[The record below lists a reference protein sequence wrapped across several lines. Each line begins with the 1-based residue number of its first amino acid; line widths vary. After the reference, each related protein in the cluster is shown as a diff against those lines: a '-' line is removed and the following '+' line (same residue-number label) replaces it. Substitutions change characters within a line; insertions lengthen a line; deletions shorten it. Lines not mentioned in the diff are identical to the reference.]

1 MHITCAGPSNSVRTT
16 KFMSGQ
22 LTCSDQHFNGALTT
36 RAARLH
42 FSEAFLP
49 SVKAKMTGNDGRDR
63 QEMRGYKGHGQ
74 IKARKVILLN
84 HNEGAH
90 KLLDSLYIYSVTAPC
105 LCCVKS

>member
-1 MHITCAGPSNSVRTT
+1 MHITCARPSNSVRTT

-63 QEMRGYKGHGQ
+63 QEMRGYKGHG
-74 IKARKVILLN
+74 AKVILLN

-90 KLLDSLYIYSVTAPC
+90 KLLDSLYIYSTCHCTLSV
-105 LCCVKS
+105 LC